1 MDKETMFWLFTT
13 APQAIAALVGIICTG
28 MFYIAGNI
36 DNKAKDNPS
45 LFEIAEEAKKSLYDE
60 MQTVVILSVIT
71 IVYDIVL
78 ISFAPTLDIK
88 NSCKSIVFFLLFVLL
103 NLSSVIYTVK
113 FVFQT
118 IDPNSFDRIA
128 KEISDTF
135 TPGDVDQLL
144 FLSHYMEFERIARRF
159 NLQTK
164 TNSIREIIH
173 IMASMGVINKDDEKA
188 LFEIT
193 TIRNVI
199 AHGQY
204 DKNVDRSAD
213 EQLKK
218 ITTKIKKHIEDNNPQ

>member
-1 MDKETMFWLFTT
+1 
-13 APQAIAALVGIICTG
+13 
-28 MFYIAGNI
+28 
-36 DNKAKDNPS
+36 
-45 LFEIAEEAKKSLYDE
+45 
-60 MQTVVILSVIT
+60 
-71 IVYDIVL
+71 
-78 ISFAPTLDIK
+78 
-88 NSCKSIVFFLLFVLL
+88 
-103 NLSSVIYTVK
+103 
-113 FVFQT
+113 
-118 IDPNSFDRIA
+118 
-128 KEISDTF
+128 
-135 TPGDVDQLL
+135 
-144 FLSHYMEFERIARRF
+144 MEFERIARRF

-218 ITTKIKKHIEDNNPQ
+218 ITAKIKKHIEDNNLTISGTHQDMSQKSSDMKWNPM